1 GLDDLVGRDEEEYA
15 DLAVRLAEDRQRL
28 RELRRTL
35 RQRMKESALMD
46 GARFAR
52 NLEDAYRRMWR
63 AWAEQ

>member
-46 GARFAR
+46 GAGFTR

-63 AWAEQ
+63 AWAIQ